1 MSDIIRRFMVQ
12 LSDMVVATPRETPA
26 PPADGNPADAP
37 NEHQSVPQNIP
48 PYSPSPA
55 DVGQVRAMLKSTRP
69 ALPTEIA
76 DIVLDFADY
85 SVKDLLTFNPEAPYR
100 IASRGPGVYGLLLKG
115 PQIRELKQSG
125 GELRDLRIKAVR
137 FEIASHDQG
146 WGGEMGTQGTYNG
159 AFSWFEA
166 TILRRNDHSGA
177 GVEPPPDVQPPTKT
191 YAGYSEAYRQFGWDF
206 ATDDKGEM
214 LIWPVQKN
222 KVATGETQTREIVW
236 TLDGDGAEGREQTEQ
251 LLDEED
257 TGSGSGDGFVRTLRP
272 GDVICLWARAI
283 YPGWA
288 NIVEKATVEV
298 AYSD

>member
-1 MSDIIRRFMVQ
+1 M
-12 LSDMVVATPRETPA
+12 LAAAPRETAARPTDRTA
-26 PPADGNPADAP
+26 PDAP
-37 NEHQSVPQNIP
+37 NESTSESIHT
-48 PYSPSPA
+48 YSPSPA
-55 DVGQVRAMLKSTRP
+55 DVGEVRAMLKSTHP

-85 SVKDLLTFNPEAPYR
+85 SVKDMLSFNPGAGYR
-100 IASRGPGVYGLLLKG
+100 IVSHGPGVYGLILKG

-146 WGGEMGTQGTYNG
+146 WGGEAGTRGTYHG

-166 TILRRNDHSGA
+166 TILRRNDRSGA
-177 GVEPPPDVQPPTKT
+177 GVEPPPNVEPVVPDRTFI
-191 YAGYSEAYRQFGWDF
+191 GYSEVYRPFGWDF
-206 ATDDKGEM
+206 ATDDKGDV
-214 LIWPVQKN
+214 LTWLVQKN
-222 KVATGETQTREIVW
+222 KVAIKETQTREIVW
-236 TLDGDGAEGREQTEQ
+236 MLDGDGGKGHEQAKSE
-251 LLDEED
+251 EED

-288 NIVEKATVEV
+288 NVVEKAKIEV

>member
-1 MSDIIRRFMVQ
+1 MPAIIRRLMVN
-12 LSDMVVATPRETPA
+12 LSDMLVAAPHETAARPTDRTA
-26 PPADGNPADAP
+26 PDAP
-37 NEHQSVPQNIP
+37 NESTAENIP
-48 PYSPSPA
+48 TYSPSPA
-55 DVGQVRAMLKSTRP
+55 DVGEVRAILKATHP

-85 SVKDLLTFNPEAPYR
+85 SVKDIHAFNPRAGYR
-100 IASRGPGVYGLLLKG
+100 IGSHGPAVYGLILKG

-146 WGGEMGTQGTYNG
+146 WGGEAGTQGTYHG

-166 TILRRNDHSGA
+166 TILRRKHRSGA
-177 GVEPPPDVQPPTKT
+177 GVEPPPNVEPPVPDRT
-191 YAGYSEAYRQFGWDF
+191 YAGYSEAYRPFGWDF
-206 ATDDKGEM
+206 AADEKGNM

-222 KVATGETQTREIVW
+222 KVAVGETETHEIVW
-236 TLDGDGAEGREQTEQ
+236 MLDGDGGKEHEQAKSEN
-251 LLDEED
+251 ED
-257 TGSGSGDGFVRTLRP
+257 TGSGSGNRFVRTLQP

-288 NIVEKATVEV
+288 NVVEKAKIEV
-298 AYSD
+298 TYSD